1 MKYDILKKKKRKGK
15 NKMEKKENKSRRIR
29 IGIIVLIIVLI
40 IALIGTIFYLNKDKI
55 TKNSNEKSQTSKT
68 VNSENSETT
77 ESAGENNGAS
87 DSEESIPGDASLID
101 MSNTENVEIVQ
112 GEKVN
117 NSEKITQD
125 RELNGLKLTNIKIQT
140 ENNVSMF
147 TADVKND
154 TGNKFNGGAIK
165 LTFFNASGEEYADF
179 EAWIPEINEGGTN
192 SINAGTTMDIVN
204 ATDMKIE
211 FVR

>member
-1 MKYDILKKKKRKGK
+1 
-15 NKMEKKENKSRRIR
+15 MEKKENKSRSIK

-77 ESAGENNGAS
+77 ETTESAGENNGAS
-87 DSEESIPGDASLID
+87 NSEESIPGDASLID

-117 NSEKITQD
+117 NSEKITRD

-140 ENNVSMF
+140 ENNISMF

-204 ATDMKIE
+204 SADMKIE
-211 FVR
+211 FIG

>member
-1 MKYDILKKKKRKGK
+1 
-15 NKMEKKENKSRRIR
+15 MEKKENKSRSIK

-55 TKNSNEKSQTSKT
+55 IKNSNEKSQTSKT
-68 VNSENSETT
+68 SNSENSENI
-77 ESAGENNGAS
+77 ESTDENNDAS

-117 NSEKITQD
+117 NSEKITRD

-140 ENNVSMF
+140 ENNISMF

-204 ATDMKIE
+204 STDMKIE
-211 FVR
+211 FIG

>member
-1 MKYDILKKKKRKGK
+1 
-15 NKMEKKENKSRRIR
+15 MEKKENKSRSIR

-68 VNSENSETT
+68 LNSENSEN
-77 ESAGENNGAS
+77 ADNADENNDAP

>member
-1 MKYDILKKKKRKGK
+1 MKKNESTKKSGSIKL
-15 NKMEKKENKSRRIR
+15 
-29 IGIIVLIIVLI
+29 GIIILILILIV
-40 IALIGTIFYLNKDKI
+40 ALVGILLYLNKDRLN
-55 TKNSNEKSQTSKT
+55 KNS
-68 VNSENSETT
+68 SENNQVTT
-77 ESAGENNGAS
+77 ISDNENNDEDS
-87 DSEESIPGDASLID
+87 DDGSEESIPGDASLID

-117 NSEKITQD
+117 NSNKITQD
-125 RELNGLKLTNIKIQT
+125 RNLNGLKLTNIKIQT

-154 TGNKFNGGAIK
+154 TGSRFNGGAIK

-204 ATDMKIE
+204 SSDMKIE
-211 FVR
+211 LIR

>member
-1 MKYDILKKKKRKGK
+1 
-15 NKMEKKENKSRRIR
+15 MEKKENKSRSIK

-55 TKNSNEKSQTSKT
+55 IKNSNEKSQTSKT
-68 VNSENSETT
+68 SNSENSENI
-77 ESAGENNGAS
+77 ESNDENNDAS

-117 NSEKITQD
+117 NSEKITRD

-140 ENNVSMF
+140 ENNISMF

-204 ATDMKIE
+204 STDMKIE
-211 FVR
+211 FIG

>member
-1 MKYDILKKKKRKGK
+1 
-15 NKMEKKENKSRRIR
+15 MEKKENKSRSIK

-55 TKNSNEKSQTSKT
+55 IKNSNEKSQTSKT
-68 VNSENSETT
+68 SNSENSENI
-77 ESAGENNGAS
+77 ESTDENNDAS

-117 NSEKITQD
+117 NSEKITRD

-140 ENNVSMF
+140 ENNISMF

-204 ATDMKIE
+204 SADMKIE
-211 FVR
+211 FIG